1 MSSILLLLLL
11 PPNPNHLFSL
21 LFLPNP
27 SHIPTPPSSTRKIS
41 FHHNVTLT
49 VSLTVGTPPQSVTMV
64 LHTSSELSGL
74 HCKIHQNIHS
84 IFTPHLHTMH
94 VCHATVSYADA
105 TSLEG
110 SLAAETFAMSGSGQ
124 PGIIFVCMDSGFS
137 SNANE
142 DSKITELMGMNRGSL
157 SFVTQMGFPKFSY
170 SISGKDASG
179 VLLFGDATFKYTPLV

>member
-1 MSSILLLLLL
+1 
-11 PPNPNHLFSL
+11 
-21 LFLPNP
+21 
-27 SHIPTPPSSTRKIS
+27 
-41 FHHNVTLT
+41 
-49 VSLTVGTPPQSVTMV
+49 
-64 LHTSSELSGL
+64 
-74 HCKIHQNIHS
+74 
-84 IFTPHLHTMH
+84 MH